1 MIMAYPG
8 DTQLEKLF
16 DSVHVKKALPGI
28 MAALEFAILVSS
40 MVMQN
45 CSDSN

>member
-1 MIMAYPG
+1 MAYPG

-28 MAALEFAILVSS
+28 MAALEIAIGIINGDAEL
-40 MVMQN
+40 
-45 CSDSN
+45 